1 MMVRIA
7 DEKQGDKRFEL
18 IRQISELAD
27 GVTLEYVKELSE
39 IISDPKVDKKK
50 KQKAFA
56 EMDKVLR
63 IAKQYSDRVLLAEGR
78 NTENIGVGGTGIT
91 MIVQKNYP
99 DKETSENACD
109 D

>member
-1 MMVRIA
+1 MVRIA
-7 DEKQGDKRFEL
+7 DEKQDDKRFEL

-39 IISDPKVDKKK
+39 IIKDSKVDKKK

-99 DKETSENACD
+99 DKETAENACD